1 MTSVKAIAEWLST
14 GYAMNKIDESQ
25 LEDALIVLMKGL
37 PYSGKSTAI
46 LDLMKNDT
54 DGVWHSACVVSP
66 DAIRVA
72 MHGQRFLPRAEPLV
86 WATARIM
93 ARALVLAGHRVIFI
107 DATSITYADRRE
119 WSLYGDNW
127 NVQVWEI
134 KTPMDICTVR
144 AKSAG
149 DMDII
154 PIIDKMDL
162 KMQGLREHEKSF
174 NP

>member
-1 MTSVKAIAEWLST
+1 
-14 GYAMNKIDESQ
+14 MNKIDEDQ
-25 LEDALIVLMKGL
+25 LEGALIVLMKGL

-46 LDLMKNDT
+46 LDLMKGD
-54 DGVWHSACVVSP
+54 DEGLWHSACVVSP

-134 KTPMDICTVR
+134 LTPSDICMGR
-144 AKSAG
+144 AEKSG
-149 DMDII
+149 DVDMF
-154 PIIDKMDL
+154 PIIRQMNEKME
-162 KMQGLREHEKSF
+162 GLGKHERKF
-174 NP
+174 YP